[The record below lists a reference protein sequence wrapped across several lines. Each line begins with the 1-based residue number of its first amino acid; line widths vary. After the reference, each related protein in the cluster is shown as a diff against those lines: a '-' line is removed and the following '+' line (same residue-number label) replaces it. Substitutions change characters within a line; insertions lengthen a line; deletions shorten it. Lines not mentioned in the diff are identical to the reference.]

1 VKRGTVI
8 CTPAGVSAQPSH
20 FDLAASSYRLI
31 NMAFSVVEDVEAAA
45 ITFLDQGVDLSK
57 IVIFADHPEFEGYL
71 HVEPLDADARGA
83 FYTEY
88 HDWMSRHFILN
99 GLHLL
104 DQFAAQLTKDGYS
117 YLFTPSTKAM
127 LADHARWSL
136 PLEIEGYEL
145 RAFQNFGLNHAL
157 ERARQG
163 GTHGERMFFWNWSA
177 GAGKSF
183 CSGAAVK
190 ALLDSGDVDVVIAC
204 TLSKLKENLKRT
216 WVNDAGLRVMIN
228 DHAKPATR
236 RARYAEAASAVHI
249 VCDTHHRL
257 DGGGIQAFVMNF
269 EKLWVDFD
277 ALEELT
283 AGRRVLFVLDEAHKV
298 IAESGQN
305 KARKALDK
313 LVRGCTAIV
322 WPMSATVVGGNPL
335 RFRDV
340 FSLDSYPRDNPLGS
354 KQDFVDRYA
363 EKVTSIPIKAKNGGQ
378 FTLTK
383 YDWDLPE
390 LHEVRHRV
398 GDRMMAVRKTEP
410 GIKEQFKGIQ
420 CIPEWVPMTSE
431 LAEINEI
438 ITADARESREK
449 GESRAPHYLAMRLAA
464 INPAVL
470 QHSDNEIAQKIWTE
484 HRSLCVPS
492 ASNKLEMLNDRL
504 DGIREGQD
512 KAVVF
517 CHWTQLGILPM
528 DPLIKVPHV
537 LHYGTGQT
545 DKASQKAQDDF
556 KTNSDITCFLTSDA
570 GTHGLNFQ
578 EARYV
583 ISIDPLYSYDD
594 LTQRNSRID
603 RADSHLDGLTAY
615 VMITTESKVE
625 ERIWQVCEARR
636 QLAEAVQGTREELSY
651 GDGMID
657 VPESGSIDWLIGLDD

>member
-1 VKRGTVI
+1 M
-8 CTPAGVSAQPSH
+8 P
-20 FDLAASSYRLI
+20 FDA
-31 NMAFSVVEDVEAAA
+31 VEDVEAAA
-45 ITFLDQGVDLSK
+45 IQMLDRGVESSK
-57 IVIFADHPEFEGYL
+57 IVVFADHPEYPGYL
-71 HVEPLDADARGA
+71 HVEPLDFEVRGA
-83 FYTEY
+83 FYIEY
-88 HDWMSRHFILN
+88 RDWVSRHLVLN

-104 DQFAAQLTKDGYS
+104 DQFVATLHADGYAAI
-117 YLFTPSTKAM
+117 FTPSAKAM
-127 LADHARWSL
+127 LEDHQRWSA
-136 PLEIEGYEL
+136 PLAIEGYEL
-145 RAFQNFGLNHAL
+145 RAFQNFGLNHVL
-157 ERARQG
+157 ERARKG
-163 GTHGERMFFWNWSA
+163 ATHGERFFFWNWSA

-190 ALLDSGDVDVVIAC
+190 ALIDAGDVDLVIAC

-228 DHAKPATR
+228 DHAKPAER
-236 RARYAEAASAVHI
+236 RSRYGKEVLAG
-249 VCDTHHRL
+249 T
-257 DGGGIQAFVMNF
+257 QAFVMNF

-277 ALEELT
+277 ALTEIT

-313 LVRGCTAIV
+313 LVRGCEAIV

-470 QHSDNEIAQKIWTE
+470 AFSDNEIAQKIWTE
-484 HRSLCVPS
+484 HRGLCVPT
-492 ASNKLEMLNDRL
+492 ASNKIELLNDKL
-504 DGIREGQD
+504 DSIREGQD

-517 CHWTQLGILPM
+517 CHWTTLGILPLA
-528 DPLIKVPHV
+528 PLIKVPLV
-537 LHYGTGQT
+537 LHFGTGQT
-545 DKASQKAQDDF
+545 NKDSQKAQDDF
-556 KTNSDITCFLTSDA
+556 KANSDITCFLTSDA
-570 GTHGLNFQ
+570 GTHGLNLQ

-583 ISIDPLYSYDD
+583 ISIDPVYSYDD

-603 RADSHLDGLTAY
+603 RADSHLDGLTGY
-615 VMITTESKVE
+615 VFVTEGSVVE

-636 QLAEAVQGTREELSY
+636 QLAEAVQGTREELTY
-651 GDGMID
+651 TGGEQAAQ
-657 VPESGSIDWLIGLDD
+657 PESASLDWLLGLDG